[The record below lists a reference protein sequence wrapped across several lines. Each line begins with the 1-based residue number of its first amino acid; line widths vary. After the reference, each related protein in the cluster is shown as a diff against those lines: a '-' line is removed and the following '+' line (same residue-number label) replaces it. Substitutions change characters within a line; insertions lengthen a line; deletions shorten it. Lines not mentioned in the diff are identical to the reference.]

1 MWLAG
6 AIGVACGA
14 GYGILAVMATVLAAI
29 ILVAVRWLEGHFKGD
44 EKPSRD
50 AT

>member
-14 GYGILAVMATVLAAI
+14 GYYSIAIMGAVFALI
-29 ILVAVRWLEGHFKGD
+29 ILSMIAYISSSDK
-44 EKPSRD
+44 
-50 AT
+50 

>member
-14 GYGILAVMATVLAAI
+14 GYGILAIMATVLAAA
-29 ILVAVRWLEGHFKGD
+29 ILVAVRWLETYAGSKGNGS
-44 EKPSRD
+44 P
-50 AT
+50 